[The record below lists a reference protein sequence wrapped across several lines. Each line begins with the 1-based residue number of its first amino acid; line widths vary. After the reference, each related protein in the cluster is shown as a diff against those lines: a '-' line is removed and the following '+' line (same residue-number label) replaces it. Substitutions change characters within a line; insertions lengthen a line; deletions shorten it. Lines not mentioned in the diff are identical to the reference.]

1 MLLYLFEPRRVC
13 FYRRDV
19 RECRPL
25 EMPPR
30 GYESEEE
37 GEEESEEEGEEESEG
52 ESETREESSGEG
64 VLKTTPRPEN
74 PLAGGGRP

>member
-37 GEEESEEEGEEESEG
+37 GEEESEEEGEEESEEEG
-52 ESETREESSGEG
+52 EGEGDAELGDQIEESES
-64 VLKTTPRPEN
+64 
-74 PLAGGGRP
+74 